1 MFWLKRKGIQKTM
14 NNRPDVR
21 LITQVAR
28 LYYEER
34 LTQTDIAGKLGMSQ
48 VSVCRFLKKA
58 EDYNIVRTT
67 VISPAGAFLDLEVLL
82 ERKFGLQQV
91 LIAEASRDSEE
102 PVLTAIGAAAA
113 HFLETTVKSGEVI
126 GISSWSAS
134 LLSMVEH
141 LHPVWKIQKCKVVQ
155 MLGGFDS
162 PSAEKHANHLTT
174 GLATLVQ
181 GEPHFLPAPGI
192 VGSASSVKILANDP
206 YVRETMELF
215 DRITLA
221 LIGIGSVEPSALV
234 ASSGNAYSTE
244 ELETI
249 REKGGVGNICLRF
262 YDARGMS
269 IQEPLGDR
277 VIGMDL
283 ERLRNVSRLVGIA
296 GGKQKFQAI
305 LGALRGG
312 WINILI
318 TDQYTAKRLTMN

>member
-1 MFWLKRKGIQKTM
+1 M
-14 NNRPDVR
+14 NSRPDVR
-21 LITQVAR
+21 LITQIAR

-34 LTQTDIAGKLGMSQ
+34 LTQIDIAGQLGMSQ

-67 VISPAGAFLDLEVLL
+67 VISPAGAFLDLEELL

-102 PVLTAIGAAAA
+102 QVLTAIGAAAA
-113 HFLETTVKSGEVI
+113 HFVQTTVKSGEVI
-126 GISSWSAS
+126 GISPWSAS

-141 LHPVWKIQKCKVVQ
+141 MHPVWKIQNCKVVQ

-162 PSAEKHANHLTT
+162 PPGEKHANHLTS

-181 GEPHFLPAPGI
+181 GEAHFLPTPGI
-192 VGSASSVKILANDP
+192 VGSASSVKLLVNDP

-215 DRITLA
+215 DRMTLA
-221 LIGIGSVEPSALV
+221 LVGIGSVEPSALV
-234 ASSGNAYSTE
+234 ASRGDAYSAQA
-244 ELETI
+244 LETI

-262 YDARGMS
+262 YDSRGMS

-283 ERLRNVSRLVGIA
+283 ERLRNVSRSVGIA
-296 GGKQKFQAI
+296 GGKQKFPAI

-312 WINILI
+312 WINIVI
-318 TDQYTAKRLTMN
+318 TDQYTAKRLAMD